1 MKAADVMATD
11 VITVGPEDRVMEVAQ
26 VLVSNRISAVPVV
39 DDTGKMVGIVSE
51 GDLIRR
57 VESGTEHRRAWW
69 LDLLAS
75 RAELA
80 AEYVKERGPRVRD
93 VMTGNVVTVSPDT
106 DLAEVANLLESNT
119 IKRVPVIED
128 GKLVGIVSRAN
139 LVQALAAL
147 HNQLPA
153 ETTTDDALLRD
164 KVLNRLRSEAWTP
177 MLLNVIVK
185 DGRIG
190 LWGFVR
196 SEEERKA
203 ARVAAE
209 TADGVRPVDDN
220 LIVMRPG
227 LMGA

>member
-1 MKAADVMATD
+1 M
-11 VITVGPEDRVMEVAQ
+11 
-26 VLVSNRISAVPVV
+26 N
-39 DDTGKMVGIVSE
+39 
-51 GDLIRR
+51 
-57 VESGTEHRRAWW
+57 
-69 LDLLAS
+69 
-75 RAELA
+75 
-80 AEYVKERGPRVRD
+80 
-93 VMTGNVVTVSPDT
+93 SPDVERDRT
-106 DLAEVANLLESNT
+106 VDPNEVERYRALAEMWWQ
-119 IKRVPVIED
+119 PD
-128 GKLVGIVSRAN
+128 GRLWP
-139 LVQALAAL
+139 L
-147 HNQLPA
+147 H
-153 ETTTDDALLRD
+153 
-164 KVLNRLRSEAWTP
+164 VLNRLRSESWTP